1 MRWLHRGRW
10 HPLIPE
16 WWRTAT
22 MLVVPITPIIVGV
35 DYLFGHGDAPAR
47 LSAVEK
53 SISLSALGV
62 ILIASGVITVIGF
75 VGRWRMLTIG
85 GLHWSAAVMSTI
97 GIGIATAP
105 GMGGGFRVPWLYMAI
120 AIASWASAFGYFM
133 QGDPDDD
140 ADRPE

>member
-22 MLVVPITPIIVGV
+22 MLVVPITPIIVGA

-47 LSAVEK
+47 LF
-53 SISLSALGV
+53 SLSALGV

-85 GLHWSAAVMSTI
+85 GLHWLAAVMSTI

-120 AIASWASAFGYFM
+120 AIASWASAFGYSM